1 MKINLIPG
9 EEVLLGLHG
18 EVWCTCWVN
27 SHYAHY
33 GQIMFMLC
41 KNEPICGFTQ
51 VSYLIYKSEGQKCFS
66 IVIVE
71 DEQKLNYL
79 KDSLRFFFFFDSL
92 QFSAFFGVCC
102 FRPITWETS
111 LTLIYNKIGLNSP
124 SCSFL
129 LLIAVLVTWMYW
141 FLCQPLFLSQF
152 LSCKLASLNAVPSV
166 YFTKYIGMTLQ
177 FDLYILRLRN
187 QAISGPKAIFCAS
200 ILPH

>member
-1 MKINLIPG
+1 M
-9 EEVLLGLHG
+9 
-18 EVWCTCWVN
+18 
-27 SHYAHY
+27 
-33 GQIMFMLC
+33 
-41 KNEPICGFTQ
+41 
-51 VSYLIYKSEGQKCFS
+51 
-66 IVIVE
+66 
-71 DEQKLNYL
+71 
-79 KDSLRFFFFFDSL
+79 DSL

-187 QAISGPKAIFCAS
+187 QAISGPKAIFCVS
-200 ILPH
+200 FYPINFQILLSFPQSQAWILHKTFFECYDWTQVAQIQILHFWSMAKPSFRACTLI